1 MSSTRG
7 LQWRTLL
14 VPRAVYRLCVLLLS
28 LLFSLAHAQSANL
41 FMSVKRTTGTDV
53 SAVASGTS
61 VTYNLWVQNIS
72 GTNMTSAYVRV
83 NIPEGA
89 QYNSGSYSSAVVT
102 NPGSQTAP
110 AGDGTFTGKGNTPF
124 LTGLFN
130 LRNGALLRISF
141 SLTLTDA
148 SLRGDYALQAIVVNN
163 DNGNAFYSDN
173 IDSSPS
179 TTIPAA
185 ITSSGLLT
193 GSFTQDE
200 VAVTRDPTTF
210 PLSQT
215 MPLACTAIYGS
226 VSPLPTASTF
236 SDFYR
241 IRTFNPL
248 ASPITSGWGSN
259 YFNAAMPTAAVA
271 INPTSTR
278 IYYVPNVGSQTSG
291 NSALYYFDGSKNVS
305 TGKTVPVVNRM
316 GAAPNGKI
324 YMMSLTSLYVY
335 DPATDALTGPF
346 TVQDQLGNSVLFS
359 AQVGGDLA
367 FDQNGRMY
375 VLAYDGTTPTN
386 YAMYLVSNPEAASP
400 TAIYLGNAP
409 AGGTQ
414 IASLA
419 FYTDNKLYLQ
429 GAAATGPTVE
439 YDVATNLKTD
449 KGNAG
454 ITANTGA
461 ADFASCVY
469 PALNPAFTATKT
481 VTNTSRASGIP
492 QAGDVL
498 EYTVTVTNGGNVAA
512 GNVTMSDLLPANV
525 TYVTNST
532 TMNGTAYGIPS
543 TSGGNPFNQTDGG
556 TFPFAPSQPQVD
568 RRLSSATEQ
577 LGVLI
582 TDTPL
587 ITGSESAV
595 VKFRVTVNSNTTGD
609 ICNQASVTYND
620 TSILTMNQF
629 GSTAP
634 TCTGFTDQGDAPA
647 SYGMAQHTV
656 PNTVNLRLGTVNPDG
671 DFNSLASTGTLDDT
685 TGTDDEDAFTGTVP
699 LVVNLTNAT
708 LNNIPLS
715 NNTGGDANLVGW
727 VDFDRNGLFDAD
739 EAATATVANGATT
752 ASLTWSSL
760 PADRQG
766 GASYLRLRLTTSTMT
781 TSNPA
786 TAVGNGEVEDY
797 AVNLSP
803 LGLLKTVNF
812 PVGELGDLIY
822 YRIFLWNNTGSTI
835 NSIQISDVV
844 PSNVQVVQVNCVITG
859 GASCGT
865 NTSSGNTASFT
876 GVSLPAG
883 GQIEINIRGNAVTA
897 GAITNTVNVT
907 SSTGNLST
915 SVNHTV
921 NPEVVLPTL
930 SSPTPNLPGGVCA
943 VPGKDGTGTISG
955 IVNTYYPPSA
965 GTVTLTPGSTTIA
978 LGTAAGSTTQIRAGD
993 LLLVIQMQDAT
1004 INAVNSNAYGANTT
1018 TGSGATDWAN
1028 SGVYEYVRALS
1039 DVDLNGGTLTIAG
1052 SGTGGGL
1059 RNTYRQSPAVL
1070 SGGTQFGQKTFQIIR
1085 VPQYDTVTLSNAQP
1099 LTWNG
1104 RVGGVFV
1111 IDVARTLTVS
1121 GTAVNA
1127 SKAGFRGGNGVTETS
1142 NNPSNLYMCD
1152 GAACPN
1158 GFKGEGVGGTPD
1170 RVKDT
1175 AGTSIATG
1183 TNYPGGSSGKGA
1195 PGNAGGAG
1203 GFHNAGGGGGGNGGA
1218 GGRGAQGWQAWTSNS
1233 TQGFLPSG
1241 GVAGDDGGIGGS
1253 PIPQNIN
1260 RLALGGSGGGGDVNN
1275 AAQGVQGGNGG
1286 GVVII
1291 RAKQITG
1298 TGTID
1303 VSGEEGELGVG
1314 GSAPDGAG
1322 GGGAGGSV
1330 MIYADQAS
1338 PSANLTI
1345 NANGGRGGN
1354 TTNDNINP
1362 HGPGGGGGGG
1372 FVMYNVPSGTVTAQI
1387 NGGAAGLTGEAVAT
1401 ATPNRARPGKVGLVT
1416 TFTTK
1421 MDSSNGLSYAC
1432 LYNISGRIF
1441 EDVNFGGTA
1450 RDYSTANTSAVSS
1463 GWTSGEIGRSGATI
1477 ELYDGTGNPVD
1488 LDPSTAGVQNSVTS
1502 GAQGAYA
1509 LTELL
1514 PGSYQ
1519 VRVVNST
1526 VSSVRT
1532 GYSSSLRAVQTFRTN
1547 ASTGSAVAVT
1557 NRIGGENPAEADAA
1571 TNTSSTLA
1579 SLNSAAGQEVQSL
1592 APVTLSTSNVTGVD
1606 FGFNFDT
1613 IVNTNNSGQGSLRQF
1628 VLNANALGDENK
1640 LAQSGNRRT
1649 ITDVNETLPAGK
1661 ETSIFVI
1668 PDAQL
1673 TGAVNNRVGIITL
1686 NSTLQFT
1693 GTNAQNTILDGS
1705 TQTVNVANSNQS
1717 VLGTGNRVGT
1727 GVDALESTTA
1737 DNPVLN
1743 TVPKPEIEIK
1753 APTSSI
1759 PGMGLRV
1766 QVNNITVRGV
1776 SLYGFGATPDTND
1789 NANIQID
1796 NNLTGTLI
1804 EQNFMGISATRAS
1817 FNCPSGGATGQGD
1830 NIRSV
1835 GADSG
1840 TVQNNLIG
1848 CSNGKGVDL
1857 NTASTGWQILGNE
1870 VRGNAVGNWQM
1881 DGIDLINSGSGNAT
1895 VTGNLVAANGGV
1907 GVDSFSGAGGNTI
1920 QNNTI
1925 EGNGIATSGA
1935 NPKEDAGVRLFGN
1948 GSTVRYNVIRNNT
1961 GSGVQVQAQW
1971 DYSGTVQSDAVNNTI
1986 SQNAI
1991 YGNTKIGIDLLNRT
2005 DAPEAGTSTYVSAN
2019 DSGDAD
2025 VGGNNLLN
2033 FPVFNT
2039 AILVGSNLEITG
2051 YARPGALI
2059 ELFIADG
2066 ETRGFGEG
2074 QIYLGSV
2081 TEGCS
2086 TVNTTTCLATDTDS
2100 GTGTYASQLINGI
2113 QRGTDNT
2120 NLFRFVIPVSSLK
2133 ATLAA
2138 GNNLT
2143 ATATISSNTSEFSS
2157 QITVI
2162 NQLRISGTVFEDVN
2176 FGGTARDYSTANTSA
2191 VASGWTTGQIRR
2203 PNARVELYNSAGAYQ
2218 GFATTDSSGGYFFD
2232 VSPGTYQVRV
2242 VNSSVTSVR
2251 TSSGGTLLPV
2261 QTFRTNGVTSVT
2273 NEIGGRNPAEVDAG
2287 NNSGSQSIATLDALS
2302 GQHVQSLTSV
2312 TVSTAGVSGVDFGFN
2327 FDTIVNTNDTGQGS
2341 VAQFITNA
2349 NALGDENKLAQSG
2362 NRKDLSN
2369 TNQSLPSG
2377 KETSIFVI
2385 PDAQLTGA
2393 VNSRV
2398 AVINLSGVSDPAL
2411 PAFNGTNAQHTI
2423 LDGSTQTVNVA
2434 DSNQGVLGAG
2444 GNVGTGLDGVQGTAD
2459 DPALSQIQRPE
2470 VQIIGRFG
2478 INGLSVTAS
2487 NITIRG
2493 IAIRGFGQNTTGS
2506 DHGDIYVAGASNL
2519 TIEQNIIGSNPTAF
2533 SDPGS
2538 GNRSS
2543 NGIVFWSGTINTVTI
2558 QNNLIGFTTNR
2569 GIAATGAVV
2578 TLDGLTVQQN
2588 EIRSTNQSASFQGG
2602 GLELNPSYSP
2612 AGTVQRNITIQQNLI
2627 TGVGTGDSAIEIG
2640 YAPSDTNKVI
2650 QDNTLSGNAFA
2661 GVAMSLDPQSGTATH
2676 NTNTGRDYI
2685 RRNVI
2690 TGNGVGIQ
2698 VYANGTITALEN
2710 KTISQNAIYDNS
2722 GLGINL
2728 GIDGVTGNNGQK
2740 TAAQPNQMIDYPIIT
2755 GSTLTSNS
2763 LQIRGVVGS
2772 NLPSN
2777 AVPNPNNSTFAGA
2790 TVEFFIADNSPANQD
2805 GEVLLG
2811 DGRSKPHGEGSIYI
2825 GQGTADANGNF
2836 NVTLTLTPA
2845 QVTALG
2851 TATNVTATATD
2862 ASGNTSEFGAVLL
2875 VNTVSGRIFDDVNY
2889 GGGAGRNYSTANTS
2903 AQNGGTGFA
2912 NNAIGRSGATIEVYD
2927 TTVAGNPVDLDPVTA
2942 GVQNSITSGTDGV
2955 YSIQLVE
2962 GNYRIRV
2969 VNSTVSSVRTA
2980 TGGTPLAVQTFRT
2993 DASTG
2998 TAVAVTN
3005 EVGGLNLAEVDA
3017 GTNATSTLA
3026 TLNGVA
3032 GQEVQSLSS
3041 VNLTA
3046 GNVTGVDFGFNFDT
3060 IVNTN
3065 NAGQGSLRQFVLNSN
3080 ILNNTNLNQV
3090 GQTAGKEA
3098 SIFMIPVAAH
3108 TNDVAIIN
3116 LTSSVTVTDS
3126 NTTLTGL
3133 TQTNNIGN
3141 TNTGVL
3147 GTGDYVGVDGLALSK
3162 VNAPEV
3168 EIILASGT
3176 TLQVNGT
3183 QFTLQ
3188 GVALRGGNQLILGAS
3203 GLPATG
3209 FLIDQSIFGTTAKA
3223 FVVPTSGSLSQ
3234 QFGMQIF
3241 NGSGTVQNNLI
3252 GFSATSGI
3260 DYIGGPAGVTIQNNE
3275 FQQNG
3280 RTISGGDAITL
3291 SGGSNAKAVTI
3302 TGNLI
3307 ANSNSSG
3314 IQFEIGSVANNT
3326 VTNNSITRNGYGGA
3340 ATRLEGAGIH
3350 YLART
3355 NAVNSTNT
3363 DLISKNLIFDNQKSG
3378 IVINYGQRNVR
3389 ISQNSFYANGLT
3401 SIDFTTSDGHVGG
3414 NGNYGQG
3421 DGVTPND
3428 GITIAR
3434 QGNTGI
3440 DYPVFNTATLAGNTV
3455 NFSGFVG
3462 NGLSTTFDGQTA
3474 ILELYKADDDGNQNG
3489 PVIVGDGKNVPHG
3502 EGRTYLGSVTVT
3514 LGTNG
3519 AFSGSL
3525 TVPAGTLT
3533 SSDFMVATT
3542 TIGNNT
3548 SEFSPLVTLAGF
3560 SISGSVYADLQ
3571 PNSVKDGSEDWT
3583 SGTTVYVH
3591 LIQGGNVVATTTVA
3605 AGTGDFSFSS
3615 VTNGTYTLAVSR
3627 NAGTVGSPAP
3637 VIAAPLEWLY
3647 ITPQNGTF
3655 QVDVLNSNVS
3665 GQNFGLFRGA
3675 LVRGRV
3681 FYDDAFGAS
3690 SAADE
3695 TKANNAV
3702 QDLSEKG
3709 ASGVTVTA
3717 VAGSNTATAVTD
3729 ASGDFRMYLPH
3740 AQFGGQSVVL
3750 SHQVQPATG
3759 TNLDNTSSIQLA
3771 TTLNDGLAA
3780 SRTFTSTSGQIL
3792 GTYHFGILRP
3802 AIWRPDQSG
3811 TTSSPGIIEYLHSYQ
3826 PQTLGEV
3833 AFSTNGNLFYGVYG
3847 DLNCDGTI
3855 SAAERNINLLATP
3868 MQVGYD
3874 WPRLTDGSFK
3884 PCEVVVQVNVPSNVA
3899 PNSVDRVRVKAELS
3913 WENNTSV
3920 KNPLFL
3926 IDTTTTRGLASGG
3939 KLSLTKGLRNVTQGE
3954 TNFTTNNG
3962 GKVNEVIEYKIT
3974 FSNSGNTVITDVVL
3988 GDNVPFFTDVV
3999 QNAYGTGE
4007 LQLYCPNGSVV
4018 NVELGN
4024 ISVIDLPLNLP
4035 TTCNISQMAPGEQGY
4050 FLYRVRIR

>member
-14 VPRAVYRLCVLLLS
+14 VPRAVYRLCVLLLG
-28 LLFSLAHAQSANL
+28 LLFSLAHAQNTTLKITPVTWDIIGLDSNDVTVGPNTFIVGARVCNIGSVAATNVTGTYLEQGTDNLLIGLRDQSSYTIASLPAGPDPDPTNAGTYFYPNPTFTGIPNNCIDFYFNVLVTRTSTAYTTTQGYIITASANNAL
-41 FMSVKRTTGTDV
+41 PVSTPNNRQLYVERLVSQNRNDVLSLTGNTSVVVGRTYTYVLNVKTATNGYEQIEHFPNFPNNQFQILSISTSYTAPTGQKNNIAWGDACGWSNTIRDCVGPPKVSGGKMGGDITTTYVVRIIGPGNGRINNLIYDFSGSSFHYNSDYDSGTQGAALDFQSFLPADLTVTKSTSTPTVIRPLSGSNTATYTIEVSNSGVANTGTATSVVINDPLP
-53 SAVASGTS
+53 SNFTLNSTTS
-61 VTYNLWVQNIS
+61 VTLTGGATRPS
-72 GTNMTSAYVRV
+72 GTNPAANTTNPSWGNFSIPAGGKVTIVYNVNVPSTSAL
-83 NIPEGA
+83 
-89 QYNSGSYSSAVVT
+89 
-102 NPGSQTAP
+102 
-110 AGDGTFTGKGNTPF
+110 GTF
-124 LTGLFN
+124 
-130 LRNGALLRISF
+130 
-141 SLTLTDA
+141 D
-148 SLRGDYALQAIVVNN
+148 
-163 DNGNAFYSDN
+163 
-173 IDSSPS
+173 
-179 TTIPAA
+179 
-185 ITSSGLLT
+185 
-193 GSFTQDE
+193 
-200 VAVTRDPTTF
+200 
-210 PLSQT
+210 
-215 MPLACTAIYGS
+215 
-226 VSPLPTASTF
+226 
-236 SDFYR
+236 
-241 IRTFNPL
+241 
-248 ASPITSGWGSN
+248 
-259 YFNAAMPTAAVA
+259 
-271 INPTSTR
+271 
-278 IYYVPNVGSQTSG
+278 
-291 NSALYYFDGSKNVS
+291 NSA
-305 TGKTVPVVNRM
+305 T
-316 GAAPNGKI
+316 
-324 YMMSLTSLYVY
+324 
-335 DPATDALTGPF
+335 ATYTEA
-346 TVQDQLGNSVLFS
+346 
-359 AQVGGDLA
+359 
-367 FDQNGRMY
+367 
-375 VLAYDGTTPTN
+375 DGTTTGLTRTYN
-386 YAMYLVSNPEAASP
+386 
-400 TAIYLGNAP
+400 
-409 AGGTQ
+409 GTSSTQ
-414 IASLA
+414 E
-419 FYTDNKLYLQ
+419 N
-429 GAAATGPTVE
+429 
-439 YDVATNLKTD
+439 
-449 KGNAG
+449 
-454 ITANTGA
+454 
-461 ADFASCVY
+461 
-469 PALNPAFTATKT
+469 
-481 VTNTSRASGIP
+481 
-492 QAGDVL
+492 
-498 EYTVTVTNGGNVAA
+498 VTVV
-512 GNVTMSDLLPANV
+512 SPYD
-525 TYVTNST
+525 
-532 TMNGTAYGIPS
+532 
-543 TSGGNPFNQTDGG
+543 F
-556 TFPFAPSQPQVD
+556 
-568 RRLSSATEQ
+568 
-577 LGVLI
+577 
-582 TDTPL
+582 
-587 ITGSESAV
+587 
-595 VKFRVTVNSNTTGD
+595 
-609 ICNQASVTYND
+609 
-620 TSILTMNQF
+620 
-629 GSTAP
+629 
-634 TCTGFTDQGDAPA
+634 GDAP
-647 SYGMAQHTV
+647 STY
-656 PNTVNLRLGTVNPDG
+656 GTVSHLVGGGFMGAGVDTEGADQPNATATG
-671 DFNSLASTGTLDDT
+671 DDLA
-685 TGTDDEDAFTGTVP
+685 GTDDEDGVTLNPSLGSNYSTVALAGSSNSMQVVASAAGFVNAWMDLNLDGDFLDSGEQILTNQTVTTGTN
-699 LVVNLTNAT
+699 NLTFA
-708 LNNIPLS
+708 LANNVRHGPS
-715 NNTGGDANLVGW
+715 FVR
-727 VDFDRNGLFDAD
+727 VR
-739 EAATATVANGATT
+739 
-752 ASLTWSSL
+752 
-760 PADRQG
+760 
-766 GASYLRLRLTTSTMT
+766 YTTSSVSTPSPT
-781 TSNPA
+781 GVLSS
-786 TAVGNGEVEDY
+786 GEVEDHRINI
-797 AVNLSP
+797 AVPMPSGQCGVGLTNGGFESLSVP
-803 LGLLKTVNF
+803 LSTYIITNKTNV
-812 PVGELGDLIY
+812 PG
-822 YRIFLWNNTGSTI
+822 WNT
-835 NSIQISDVV
+835 
-844 PSNVQVVQVNCVITG
+844 
-859 GASCGT
+859 
-865 NTSSGNTASFT
+865 TASDN
-876 GVSLPAG
+876 
-883 GQIEINIRGNAVTA
+883 QIEIWQSGYLGVPAFEGTKFAELNANVVAALYQDIVT
-897 GAITNTVNVT
+897 
-907 SSTGNLST
+907 
-915 SVNHTV
+915 
-921 NPEVVLPTL
+921 
-930 SSPTPNLPGGVCA
+930 
-943 VPGKDGTGTISG
+943 VPGQVIRYTFAHRGRDGSDTMALRIGAPNNTISG
-955 IVNTYYPPSA
+955 IPQVGSYTDGNTSWGFYTGSYTVPA
-965 GTVTLTPGSTTIA
+965 GQFVTRFAFESVS
-978 LGTAAGSTTQIRAGD
+978 AAGGNQSIGNFLDSVSFAAPCVFQGK
-993 LLLVIQMQDAT
+993 
-1004 INAVNSNAYGANTT
+1004 
-1018 TGSGATDWAN
+1018 
-1028 SGVYEYVRALS
+1028 VYE
-1039 DVDLNGGTLTIAG
+1039 D
-1052 SGTGGGL
+1052 
-1059 RNTYRQSPAVL
+1059 
-1070 SGGTQFGQKTFQIIR
+1070 F
-1085 VPQYDTVTLSNAQP
+1085 
-1099 LTWNG
+1099 
-1104 RVGGVFV
+1104 
-1111 IDVARTLTVS
+1111 
-1121 GTAVNA
+1121 
-1127 SKAGFRGGNGVTETS
+1127 
-1142 NNPSNLYMCD
+1142 
-1152 GAACPN
+1152 
-1158 GFKGEGVGGTPD
+1158 
-1170 RVKDT
+1170 
-1175 AGTSIATG
+1175 
-1183 TNYPGGSSGKGA
+1183 NY
-1195 PGNAGGAG
+1195 
-1203 GFHNAGGGGGGNGGA
+1203 GGGNG
-1218 GGRGAQGWQAWTSNS
+1218 RN
-1233 TQGFLPSG
+1233 F
-1241 GVAGDDGGIGGS
+1241 
-1253 PIPQNIN
+1253 
-1260 RLALGGSGGGGDVNN
+1260 N
-1275 AAQGVQGGNGG
+1275 AAQGMS
-1286 GVVII
+1286 GV
-1291 RAKQITG
+1291 
-1298 TGTID
+1298 
-1303 VSGEEGELGVG
+1303 
-1314 GSAPDGAG
+1314 P
-1322 GGGAGGSV
+1322 
-1330 MIYADQAS
+1330 
-1338 PSANLTI
+1338 
-1345 NANGGRGGN
+1345 
-1354 TTNDNINP
+1354 
-1362 HGPGGGGGGG
+1362 
-1372 FVMYNVPSGTVTAQI
+1372 
-1387 NGGAAGLTGEAVAT
+1387 
-1401 ATPNRARPGKVGLVT
+1401 
-1416 TFTTK
+1416 
-1421 MDSSNGLSYAC
+1421 
-1432 LYNISGRIF
+1432 
-1441 EDVNFGGTA
+1441 
-1450 RDYSTANTSAVSS
+1450 
-1463 GWTSGEIGRSGATI
+1463 ATI
-1477 ELYDGTGNPVD
+1477 ELYNANGQYLFNTTANASGDYQLNIPLLGTHHI
-1488 LDPSTAGVQNSVTS
+1488 
-1502 GAQGAYA
+1502 
-1509 LTELL
+1509 
-1514 PGSYQ
+1514 
-1519 VRVVNST
+1519 RVVNGS
-1526 VSSVRT
+1526 VQSSRT
-1532 GYSSSLRAVQTFRTN
+1532 GYASGLLPVQTYRSGF
-1547 ASTGSAVAVT
+1547 ASGAVT
-1557 NRIGGENPAEADAA
+1557 AINNEVGGRAPASSDAA
-1571 TNTSSTLA
+1571 ASVAGATLNTS
-1579 SLNSAAGQEVQSL
+1579 NF
-1592 APVTLSTSNVTGVD
+1592 TLSSGGQAQTVSQVDVTQTSVNVTGVN
-1606 FGFNFDT
+1606 FGFNFST

-1628 VLNANALGDENK
+1628 VTNANALGGEAS
-1640 LAQSGNRRT
+1640 LAQSGNRLT
-1649 ITDVNETLPAGK
+1649 ITDTTESLPAGK
-1661 ETSIFVI
+1661 ETSIFMI

-1673 TGAVNNRVGIITL
+1673 TGTVNNRVGIITL

-1693 GTNAQNTILDGS
+1693 GTNAQNTILDGT
-1705 TQTVNVANSNQS
+1705 TQSVNIANSNAGT
-1717 VLGTGNRVGT
+1717 LGTGGRVGT

-1804 EQNFMGISATRAS
+1804 EQSFLGIAANRAA
-1817 FNCPSGGATGQGD
+1817 FNCPTGGATGQGD

-1857 NTASTGWQILGNE
+1857 NNASTLWQILGNE
-1870 VRGNAVGNWQM
+1870 IRGNAVGNWQM

-1907 GVDSFSGAGGNTI
+1907 GVDSFSGLGGNTI

-1925 EGNGIATSGA
+1925 EGNGIATSGS
-1935 NPKEDAGVRLFGN
+1935 NPKEDAGVRIFGS
-1948 GSTVRYNVIRNNT
+1948 GSTLRYNVIRNNT

-1971 DYSGTVQSDAVNNTI
+1971 DYSGSLQPDAVNNTI

-2005 DAPEAGTSTYVSAN
+2005 DTPSSGTSPFVTVN
-2019 DSGDAD
+2019 DSGDGD

-2033 FPVFNT
+2033 FPVFST
-2039 AILVGSNLEITG
+2039 AVLIGSNLEVTG
-2051 YARPGALI
+2051 FARPGALI
-2059 ELFIADG
+2059 ELFLSDNDSS
-2066 ETRGFGEG
+2066 GFGEG

-2086 TVNTTTCLATDTDS
+2086 TVNTTTCFATDADS
-2100 GTGTYASQLINGI
+2100 GTGSYAPNVNGLN
-2113 QRGTDNT
+2113 QGSDNT
-2120 NLFRFVIPVSSLK
+2120 NRFSFLIPLSSLK
-2133 ATLAA
+2133 STVSV
-2138 GNNLT
+2138 GSKLT
-2143 ATATISSNTSEFSS
+2143 ATATLSTNTSEFSG
-2157 QITVI
+2157 QVTVG
-2162 NQLRISGTVFEDVN
+2162 LRIAGTVFEDVN
-2176 FGGTARDYSTANTSA
+2176 FGGTARDYSAANLSA
-2191 VASGWTTGQIRR
+2191 VGSGWTSGQIRR
-2203 PNARVELYNSAGAYQ
+2203 PNARVELYNNAGAYQ
-2218 GFATTDSSGGYFFD
+2218 TFTTTDANGQYRFD
-2232 VSPGTYQVRV
+2232 VTATGTYQVRV

-2287 NNSGSQSIATLDALS
+2287 NNSGSQSIATLDALT

-2327 FDTIVNTNDTGQGS
+2327 FDTIVNTNDNGQGS

-2349 NALGDENKLAQSG
+2349 NALGDESKLAQSG

-2393 VNSRV
+2393 LNSRV
-2398 AVINLSGVSDPAL
+2398 AVINLSGASDPAL

-2434 DSNQGVLGAG
+2434 NSNQGVLGAG
-2444 GNVGTGLDGVQGTAD
+2444 GTVGTGPDGVQGTAD

-2470 VQIIGRFG
+2470 VQIIGRIG

-2543 NGIVFWSGTINTVTI
+2543 NGIVFWSGTINTVVI

-2569 GIAATGAVV
+2569 GIAATGAVL

-2588 EIRSTNQSASFQGG
+2588 EIRSTNQSGSFQGG

-2612 AGTVQRNITIQQNLI
+2612 AGTIQRNITIQQNLI

-2650 QDNTLSGNAFA
+2650 QDNTLSNNAFA

-2698 VYANGTITALEN
+2698 IYANGTITSLEN

-2728 GIDGVTGNNGQK
+2728 GVDAVTGNNGQK

-2755 GSTLTSNS
+2755 SSTLTGNS

-2772 NLPSN
+2772 NLPST
-2777 AVPNPNNSTFAGA
+2777 AVPSPNNSTFAGA

-2811 DGRSKPHGEGSIYI
+2811 DGRTKPHGEGSIYI

-2889 GGGAGRNYSTANTS
+2889 GGGAGRNYTTANTS

-2927 TTVAGNPVDLDPVTA
+2927 ATVAGNPVDLDPVTA

-2969 VNSTVSSVRTA
+2969 VNNTVSSVRTA

-3005 EVGGLNLAEVDA
+3005 EVGGRNLAEVDA

-3046 GNVTGVDFGFNFDT
+3046 ANVTGVDFGFNFDT

-3090 GQTAGKEA
+3090 GQVAGKEA
-3098 SIFMIPVAAH
+3098 SIFMIPETAL
-3108 TNDVAIIN
+3108 TNDVAVIN

-3133 TQTNNIGN
+3133 TQTTNIADK
-3141 TNTGVL
+3141 NTGAL
-3147 GTGDYVGVDGLALSK
+3147 GTGDNVGVDGLALSK

-3188 GVALRGGNQLILGAS
+3188 GVALRGGNQLILGTS
-3203 GLPATG
+3203 TLPATG
-3209 FLIDQSIFGTTAKA
+3209 FLIDQNIFGTTAKA

-3291 SGGSNAKAVTI
+3291 SGSLNAKAVTI

-3314 IQFEIGSVANNT
+3314 IQFEIGSVANNV

-3340 ATRLEGAGIH
+3340 ASRLEGAGIH

-3401 SIDFTTSDGHVGG
+3401 SIDFTTSDGFVGG

-3428 GITIAR
+3428 GTTIAR

-3474 ILELYKADDDGNQNG
+3474 ILELYKAADDGNQNG

-3533 SSDFMVATT
+3533 SSDFLVATT

-3548 SEFSPLVTLAGF
+3548 SEFSPLVALAGF

-3571 PNSVKDGSEDWT
+3571 PNSVKDGTEDWT

-3591 LIQGGNVVATTTVA
+3591 LIQSGNVVATTPVA
-3605 AGTGDFSFSS
+3605 AGTGAFSFSS

-3647 ITPQNGTF
+3647 ITPQNGTL
-3655 QVDVLNSNVS
+3655 QVDVLNSNVT
-3665 GQNFGLFRGA
+3665 GQNFGLFRGS

-3695 TKANNAV
+3695 SKANNAL

-3717 VAGSNTATAVTD
+3717 VAGSNTVTAVTD

-3759 TNLDNTSSIQLA
+3759 TNLNNTSSIQLA

-3792 GTYHFGILRP
+3792 GTYHFGILRS
-3802 AIWRPDQSG
+3802 AVWRPDQSG

-3833 AFSTNGNLFYGVYG
+3833 AFSTNGNLYYGVYG

-3855 SAAERNINLLATP
+3855 SASERNINLLATP

>member
-61 VTYNLWVQNIS
+61 VTYNLWVQNTS
-72 GTNMTSAYVRV
+72 GSNMTSAYLRI

-110 AGDGTFTGKGNTPF
+110 AGDGSFTGKGNTPF

-130 LRNGALLRISF
+130 LRNGALLRFSF
-141 SLTLTDA
+141 SVTLTDA

-200 VAVTRDPTTF
+200 VAATRDPTTF

-215 MPLACTAIYGS
+215 MPLACTNIYGS
-226 VSPLPTASTF
+226 VFPLPTTSTF
-236 SDFYR
+236 SDYYR

-316 GAAPNGKI
+316 GAAPNGRI

-367 FDQNGRMY
+367 FDQSGRMY

-386 YAMYLVSNPEAASP
+386 YAMYLVSNPDSTSP
-400 TAIYLGNAP
+400 SAIFLGNAP
-409 AGGTQ
+409 AGGIQ

-419 FYTDNKLYLQ
+419 FYTDNKMYLQ
-429 GAAATGPTVE
+429 GSSSTGPTVE

-454 ITANTGA
+454 ITANSGA

-469 PALNPAFTATKT
+469 PALNPVFTATKT
-481 VTNTSRASGIP
+481 VTNTTRVSGIP

-656 PNTVNLRLGTVNPDG
+656 PNTVNLRLGTVNPDV

-699 LVVNLTNAT
+699 LVLASTTAT
-708 LNNIPLS
+708 LSNIPVSNTTGSAASLS
-715 NNTGGDANLVGW
+715 AW
-727 VDFDRNGLFDAD
+727 VDFDRNGTFDTD
-739 EAATATVANGATT
+739 EHATVSVPNNAT
-752 ASLTWSSL
+752 SVNLTWNSL
-760 PADRQG
+760 PADFSQ
-766 GASYLRLRLTTSTMT
+766 GASYIRLRLSSTALTSGQP
-781 TSNPA
+781 S
-786 TAVGNGEVEDY
+786 TAVSNGEAEDY
-797 AVNLSP
+797 A
-803 LGLLKTVNF
+803 
-812 PVGELGDLIY
+812 
-822 YRIFLWNNTGSTI
+822 
-835 NSIQISDVV
+835 
-844 PSNVQVVQVNCVITG
+844 IT
-859 GASCGT
+859 
-865 NTSSGNTASFT
+865 
-876 GVSLPAG
+876 
-883 GQIEINIRGNAVTA
+883 
-897 GAITNTVNVT
+897 
-907 SSTGNLST
+907 
-915 SVNHTV
+915 
-921 NPEVVLPTL
+921 
-930 SSPTPNLPGGVCA
+930 
-943 VPGKDGTGTISG
+943 
-955 IVNTYYPPSA
+955 
-965 GTVTLTPGSTTIA
+965 
-978 LGTAAGSTTQIRAGD
+978 
-993 LLLVIQMQDAT
+993 
-1004 INAVNSNAYGANTT
+1004 
-1018 TGSGATDWAN
+1018 
-1028 SGVYEYVRALS
+1028 
-1039 DVDLNGGTLTIAG
+1039 
-1052 SGTGGGL
+1052 
-1059 RNTYRQSPAVL
+1059 
-1070 SGGTQFGQKTFQIIR
+1070 
-1085 VPQYDTVTLSNAQP
+1085 
-1099 LTWNG
+1099 
-1104 RVGGVFV
+1104 
-1111 IDVARTLTVS
+1111 
-1121 GTAVNA
+1121 
-1127 SKAGFRGGNGVTETS
+1127 
-1142 NNPSNLYMCD
+1142 
-1152 GAACPN
+1152 
-1158 GFKGEGVGGTPD
+1158 
-1170 RVKDT
+1170 
-1175 AGTSIATG
+1175 
-1183 TNYPGGSSGKGA
+1183 
-1195 PGNAGGAG
+1195 
-1203 GFHNAGGGGGGNGGA
+1203 
-1218 GGRGAQGWQAWTSNS
+1218 
-1233 TQGFLPSG
+1233 
-1241 GVAGDDGGIGGS
+1241 
-1253 PIPQNIN
+1253 
-1260 RLALGGSGGGGDVNN
+1260 LALNS
-1275 AAQGVQGGNGG
+1275 
-1286 GVVII
+1286 
-1291 RAKQITG
+1291 ITG
-1298 TGTID
+1298 T
-1303 VSGEEGELGVG
+1303 VL
-1314 GSAPDGAG
+1314 
-1322 GGGAGGSV
+1322 
-1330 MIYADQAS
+1330 
-1338 PSANLTI
+1338 
-1345 NANGGRGGN
+1345 
-1354 TTNDNINP
+1354 
-1362 HGPGGGGGGG
+1362 
-1372 FVMYNVPSGTVTAQI
+1372 
-1387 NGGAAGLTGEAVAT
+1387 
-1401 ATPNRARPGKVGLVT
+1401 
-1416 TFTTK
+1416 
-1421 MDSSNGLSYAC
+1421 
-1432 LYNISGRIF
+1432 

-1450 RDYSTANTSAVSS
+1450 RNYSTANTSAVNS
-1463 GWTSGEIGRSGATI
+1463 GWTTGQIRRPNARV
-1477 ELYDGTGNPVD
+1477 ELYS
-1488 LDPSTAGVQNSVTS
+1488 ST
-1502 GAQGAYA
+1502 GAYQA
-1509 LTELL
+1509 FTTTDATGQYTFNVSA
-1514 PGSYQ
+1514 GSYQ
-1519 VRVVNST
+1519 VRVVNSS
-1526 VSSVRT
+1526 VSSVRA
-1532 GYSSSLRAVQTFRTN
+1532 GYVNTLIPVQTFRTN
-1547 ASTGSAVAVT
+1547 ASTGTAVAVT
-1557 NRIGGENPAEADAA
+1557 NEIGGRNPAEVDAGNNAGGQSIA
-1571 TNTSSTLA
+1571 TLDALS
-1579 SLNSAAGQEVQSL
+1579 GQHVQSL
-1592 APVTLSTSNVTGVD
+1592 APVTVSSSNVTGVD

-1613 IVNTNNSGQGSLRQF
+1613 IVNTNNTGQGSVRQF
-1628 VLNANALGDENK
+1628 VLNANALGEESK
-1640 LAQSGNRRT
+1640 LAQSGNRKDISNT
-1649 ITDVNETLPAGK
+1649 NQSLPSGK

-1668 PDAQL
+1668 PSGQL
-1673 TGAVNNRVGIITL
+1673 TAGTGSLASNRTAVVNAASLI
-1686 NSTLQFT
+1686 QFT
-1693 GTNAQNTILDGS
+1693 GSNAQNTILDGS
-1705 TQTVNVANSNQS
+1705 TQTVNVADSNPGVLGAGGTVGTGADAIAGNADDTVLNQIQRPEVEIRALVGSVPAMGLQVSVGNITIRGISIFGFGGAANSDNNANIHFD
-1717 VLGTGNRVGT
+1717 GTGN
-1727 GVDALESTTA
+1727 
-1737 DNPVLN
+1737 
-1743 TVPKPEIEIK
+1743 
-1753 APTSSI
+1753 
-1759 PGMGLRV
+1759 
-1766 QVNNITVRGV
+1766 
-1776 SLYGFGATPDTND
+1776 
-1789 NANIQID
+1789 NA
-1796 NNLTGTLI
+1796 LI
-1804 EQNFMGISATRAS
+1804 EQNFIGISSLRTAFDCSAAVATAAS
-1817 FNCPSGGATGQGD
+1817 TSTGD
-1830 NIRSV
+1830 NLRSV
-1835 GADSG
+1835 GMDDG
-1840 TVQNNLIG
+1840 VVQFNLIG
-1848 CSNGKGVDL
+1848 CSAGKGFGVE
-1857 NTASTGWQILGNE
+1857 SGSERWQIIGNE
-1870 VRGNAVGNWQM
+1870 IRGNAILNSNLDGIDIENGTSGQAVVRGNLITANW
-1881 DGIDLINSGSGNAT
+1881 
-1895 VTGNLVAANGGV
+1895 GV
-1907 GVDSFSGAGGNTI
+1907 GVDAYSGAGS
-1920 QNNTI
+1920 NTI
-1925 EGNGIATSGA
+1925 EYNTISGNGIGNQS
-1935 NPKEDAGVRLFGN
+1935 NIEDPGVRIYGT
-1948 GSTVRYNVIRNNT
+1948 GSTVRFNRIQSNV
-1961 GSGVQVQAQW
+1961 GSGVMVQASS
-1971 DYSGTVQSDAVNNTI
+1971 SGNVI

-1991 YGNTKIGIDLLNRT
+1991 SDNGKIGIDLLNST
-2005 DAPEAGTSTYVSAN
+2005 DDVTRGTAPFVTVN
-2019 DSGDAD
+2019 DSGDGDTGAN
-2025 VGGNNLLN
+2025 GLLN
-2033 FPVFNT
+2033 FPVFGT
-2039 AILVGSNLEITG
+2039 AVLTGSTLEISG
-2051 YARPGALI
+2051 FARPNSLI
-2059 ELFIADG
+2059 ELFISDNDAS
-2066 ETRGFGEG
+2066 GFGEG

-2086 TVNTTTCLATDTDS
+2086 TVNVTTCLAADTDAS
-2100 GTGTYASQLINGI
+2100 TGSYAPNVNGLN
-2113 QRGTDNT
+2113 QGSDNT
-2120 NLFRFVIPVSSLK
+2120 NRFLFSIPLASLK
-2133 ATLAA
+2133 ATVVM
-2138 GNNLT
+2138 GSKLT
-2143 ATATISSNTSEFSS
+2143 ATATLSNNTSEFSG
-2157 QITVI
+2157 QVTVVG
-2162 NQLRISGTVFEDVN
+2162 RVSGTVFEDVN
-2176 FGGTARDYSTANTSA
+2176 FGGTARNYSTANTSA
-2191 VASGWTTGQIRR
+2191 VNSGWTTGQIRR
-2203 PNARVELYNSAGAYQ
+2203 PNARVELYSSTGAYQ
-2218 GFATTDSSGGYFFD
+2218 AFTTTDASGGYFFD

-2242 VNSSVTSVR
+2242 VNSSVSSVR
-2251 TSSGGTLLPV
+2251 AGHVNTLIPV
-2261 QTFRTNGVTSVT
+2261 QTFRTNASTGTAVAVT
-2273 NEIGGRNPAEVDAG
+2273 NEIGGRNPAEVDSG
-2287 NNSGSQSIATLDALS
+2287 NNAGSQSIATLDALS
-2302 GQHVQSLTSV
+2302 GQHVQSLASV
-2312 TVSTAGVSGVDFGFN
+2312 TLSTASITGVDFGFN
-2327 FDTIVNTNDTGQGS
+2327 FDTIVNTNDNGQGS

-2349 NALGDENKLAQSG
+2349 NALGDESKLTQSG

-2398 AVINLSGVSDPAL
+2398 AVINLSGASDPAL

-2434 DSNQGVLGAG
+2434 NSNQGVLGAG
-2444 GNVGTGLDGVQGTAD
+2444 GTVGTGLDGVQGTAD

-2478 INGLSVTAS
+2478 INGLSVTVN

-2493 IAIRGFGQNTTGS
+2493 IAIRGFGQNSIGS

-2519 TIEQNIIGSNPTAF
+2519 TIEQNVIGSNPTAF

-2543 NGIVFWSGTINTVTI
+2543 NGIVFWSGTINTVVI

-2588 EIRSTNQSASFQGG
+2588 EIRSTNQSGSFQGG

-2612 AGTVQRNITIQQNLI
+2612 AGTIQRNITIQQNLI

-2698 VYANGTITALEN
+2698 IYANGTITALEN
-2710 KTISQNAIYDNS
+2710 KTISQNAIYDNT

-2728 GIDGVTGNNGQK
+2728 GVDAVTGNNGQK

-2755 GSTLTSNS
+2755 SSTLTSNS

-2777 AVPNPNNSTFAGA
+2777 AVPSPNNSTFAGA
-2790 TVEFFIADNSPANQD
+2790 IVEFFIADNSPANQD

-2811 DGRSKPHGEGSIYI
+2811 DGRTKPHGEGSIYI

-2889 GGGAGRNYSTANTS
+2889 GGGAGRNYTTANTS

-2927 TTVAGNPVDLDPVTA
+2927 ATVAGNPVDLDPVTA

-2962 GNYRIRV
+2962 GNYQIRV

-2993 DASTG
+2993 NASTG
-2998 TAVAVTN
+2998 TAVAVTS
-3005 EVGGLNLAEVDA
+3005 EVGGRNLAEVDA

-3032 GQEVQSLSS
+3032 GQEVQSFSS

-3090 GQTAGKEA
+3090 GQVSGKEA
-3098 SIFMIPVAAH
+3098 SIFMIPETAL
-3108 TNDVAIIN
+3108 TNDVAVIN

-3133 TQTNNIGN
+3133 TQTTNIADK
-3141 TNTGVL
+3141 NTGAL
-3147 GTGDYVGVDGLALSK
+3147 GTGDNVGVDGLALSK

-3188 GVALRGGNQLILGAS
+3188 GVALRGGNQLILGTS
-3203 GLPATG
+3203 TLPATG

-3241 NGSGTVQNNLI
+3241 NGSGMVQNNLI

-3291 SGGSNAKAVTI
+3291 SGSLNAKAVTI

-3314 IQFEIGSVANNT
+3314 IQFEIGSVANNV

-3340 ATRLEGAGIH
+3340 ASRLEGAGIH

-3440 DYPVFNTATLAGNTV
+3440 DYPVFNVATLTGNTV

-3462 NGLSTTFDGQTA
+3462 NGVSTTFDGQTA
-3474 ILELYKADDDGNQNG
+3474 ILEFYKADDDGNQNG

-3533 SSDFMVATT
+3533 SSDFLVATT

-3548 SEFSPLVTLAGF
+3548 SEFSPLVALSGF

-3571 PNSVKDGSEDWT
+3571 PNSVKDGTEDWT

-3591 LIQGGNVVATTTVA
+3591 LIQSGNVVATTPVA
-3605 AGTGDFSFSS
+3605 AGTGAFSFSS

-3647 ITPQNGTF
+3647 ITPQNGTL

-3665 GQNFGLFRGA
+3665 GQNFGLFRGS

-3690 SAADE
+3690 STADE
-3695 TKANNAV
+3695 TRANNAL
-3702 QDLSEKG
+3702 QDLSEQG
-3709 ASGVTVTA
+3709 AFGVTVTA
-3717 VAGSNTATAVTD
+3717 AAGSNTVTAVTD

-3759 TNLDNTSSIQLA
+3759 TNLNNTSSIQLA

-3802 AIWRPDQSG
+3802 AVWRPDQSG

-3833 AFSTNGNLFYGVYG
+3833 AFSTNGNLYYGVYG
-3847 DLNCDGTI
+3847 DLNCDGII
-3855 SAAERNINLLATP
+3855 SASERNINLLATP

-3926 IDTTTTRGLASGG
+3926 IDTTTTRSLASGG

-3974 FSNSGNTVITDVVL
+3974 FINSGNTVITDVVL